1 MNDYKNKPVLMAAAY
16 IIMILCLVSTACSGI
31 VVAYN
36 LSNQYYSAGGN
47 VSDDIRLMC
56 LDTAYVAVNK
66 AIENGGYYEYD
77 KGGNVTGLMKKDLA
91 SDELISGESR
101 SGDFGYVIKEG
112 ANVIKRVNPELIK
125 SYSSDSMNIAKRTY
139 HIDGTEYATEF
150 RGDYTIDIYIGDIAE
165 GEIPEYLSRT
175 AVPLMLM
182 NKYRMPAAVILVLSS
197 VAALILLV
205 VLTVSAYRKKNG
217 RCLRYIPL
225 DILAV
230 AAAVIVTAAAIYALS
245 LEEFNMDM
253 MVAELT
259 LCVVVAAVAVT
270 GWILLFAARAGQGK
284 WWHSTAV
291 FFILSKAAGLLK
303 WIGRQVGAIVSGLPV
318 VWKTTILYLAAAF
331 VNLMILIIAM
341 SLYSPGAALLLWMV
355 GFVVTGMF
363 VLLTAIRMKAVKT
376 GAERIAAGDLEY
388 QIDEKGMYLDLRE
401 HVETLNNIREG
412 LSVAFDEKLRSER
425 MKTELITNVSHDI
438 KTPLTSIINYID
450 FLKKEELGSDKAA
463 EYVNVLDRQSQRLK
477 KLIEDL
483 TEASKASTGNVKI
496 ELEPCDAGVMMTQVM
511 GEYQEKAE
519 KADLSLILD
528 IPDSSVM
535 IMADGRQLWRILNNL
550 MNNICKYSMPG
561 TRVYQKLEIDGEKAV
576 ITYRN
581 ISKYELNISPD
592 ELTERFVRGD
602 SSRHTEG
609 SGLGLSI
616 AQNLTELQNGD
627 FSIDIDGDLF
637 KVTVIFET
645 IRIQ

>member
-1 MNDYKNKPVLMAAAY
+1 MNEYKNKPVLMAAAY
-16 IIMILCLVSTACSGI
+16 VVMMLCFVTTAFSGI

-36 LSNQYYSAGGN
+36 LSNQYYSSGENA
-47 VSDDIRLMC
+47 SDDIGLVCMDC
-56 LDTAYVAVNK
+56 AYEAIDEAIAV
-66 AIENGGYYEYD
+66 GDYYDYD
-77 KGGNVTGLMKKDLA
+77 KNGEMTGLMKKRL
-91 SDELISGESR
+91 SNEELISGENS
-101 SGDFGYVIKEG
+101 SSDFGYVIRKD

-125 SYSSDSMNIAKRTY
+125 AYSDGSMDIAKRTY
-139 HIDGTEYATEF
+139 HYEDEAGESYK
-150 RGDYTIDIYIGDIAE
+150 IDIYIGDMTK
-165 GEIPEYLSRT
+165 GDIPECLDKT
-175 AVPLMLM
+175 AVPMIRM
-182 NKYRMPAAVILVLSS
+182 YDYRIPAAVILALSS
-197 VAALILLV
+197 VAAIILLV
-205 VLTVSAYRKKNG
+205 VLTVAAYRKKSG
-217 RCLRYIPL
+217 RCLSYIPL
-225 DILAV
+225 DISAA
-230 AAAVIVTAAAIYALS
+230 AAAVILTVSAICASS
-245 LEEFNMDM
+245 LNGFNMDM
-253 MVAELT
+253 LIAGVT
-259 LCVVVAAVAVT
+259 LCAVVAAAAVT
-270 GWILLFAARAGQGK
+270 GWILLFAARARQGK
-284 WWHSTAV
+284 WWHSTVV
-291 FFILSKAAGLLK
+291 FFILSKAARIIK
-303 WIGRQVGAIVSGLPV
+303 WAGRQVRMVVRGLPV
-318 VWKTTILYLAAAF
+318 VWKTMILYIAAAF
-331 VNLMILIIAM
+331 INLVILIAAT
-341 SLYSPGAALLLWMV
+341 SWYSQGAALLLWIV
-355 GFVVTGMF
+355 GFIITGMF
-363 VLLTAIRMKAVKT
+363 VLLTAIRMKTVKT

-401 HVETLNNIREG
+401 HAETLNNIREG
-412 LSVAFDEKLRSER
+412 LSVAVDEKIRSER
-425 MKTELITNVSHDI
+425 MRTELITNVSHDI

-450 FLKKEELGSDKAA
+450 FLKKENLGSDKAA
-463 EYVNVLDRQSQRLK
+463 GYVDVLDRQSQRLK

-496 ELEPCDAGVMMTQVM
+496 ELAPCDAGVMMTQVM

-519 KADLSLILD
+519 KAELRLMLD
-528 IPDSSVM
+528 IPASSVM

-561 TRVYQKLEIDGEKAV
+561 TRVYQKLETDGDKAV

-645 IRIQ
+645 IRT